1 MSRTIT
7 TKETNQLFDFCR
19 KHYVQHYDLQVE
31 LVDHLASAI
40 EEQWQENP
48 QLEFETALKYSFSK
62 FGIYG
67 FSKIKEQKQKELARK
82 YNRLLWQYFMDFY
95 RWPKMLMTLAITLAL
110 FTVLKLVDSIAW
122 VLVPYFA
129 FLVISGTIYSFFI
142 SPKKIKFHT
151 LGNKKFMLIEH
162 MKSLQLT
169 VAVISQLPISMYNLS
184 RDFGIFSLHQPW
196 ALLLISFCIISFNIV
211 LWGYF
216 FYIPEKVKQHF
227 IQQFPEFAL

>member
-1 MSRTIT
+1 MNRTIT
-7 TKETNQLFDFCR
+7 SEESHYLFDFCQR
-19 KHYVQHYDLQVE
+19 HYVYHYDLQVE
-31 LVDHLASAI
+31 LVDHMASAI

-48 QLEFETALKYSFSK
+48 QLEFESVLKNTFSK

-82 YNRLLWQYFMDFY
+82 YNRLLWLYFVEFY

-122 VLVPYFA
+122 ILVPYFA
-129 FLVISGTIYSFFI
+129 FLVICGTIYLFFI
-142 SPKKIKFHT
+142 SPKKIKLQT
-151 LGNKKFMLIEH
+151 VGNKKFMLIEY
-162 MKSLQLT
+162 MKGLQL
-169 VAVISQLPISMYNLS
+169 AVVMISQLPISTYHVS
-184 RDFGIFSLHQPW
+184 RSFDLFSVRQTW
-196 ALLLISFCIISFNIV
+196 ALLLISLLIVGLNIV

-227 IQQFPEFAL
+227 NQQFPEFAL